1 MEEKMGFFK
10 KVWYSI
16 IKTEKYPDMAAE
28 GVKKAVEYLIK
39 IVAIVALIMSVR
51 YMCKTYTI
59 VKQGVNYLKNE
70 APEFSYKEGLLN
82 VESENLIDIS
92 EEDNPILGKTIIDT
106 KTDSEQEVNKYTNEI
121 NQNGKGVVILKD
133 KLIIKNSNVSGTIT
147 YSYNEIFEQMK
158 ITEFSKQ
165 SVIDY
170 INSGRII
177 NLYISIFLT
186 VFIMSF
192 LIYLLTAISN
202 TIIVS
207 CFGYLATLFARI
219 KMRYVAIFNMSIY
232 ALTLSSI
239 LNILYIAVNI
249 FTEFNMKYFNVM
261 YMSVAVIYLATAIL
275 ILKSDL
281 IKKQMD
287 LIKLAEA
294 EAIIKKEQE
303 DKEQEEKDEKEKE
316 ERRKKDKEEEQKEKE
331 ENNVGNNEP
340 EGSNA

>member
-1 MEEKMGFFK
+1 
-10 KVWYSI
+10 
-16 IKTEKYPDMAAE
+16 
-28 GVKKAVEYLIK
+28 
-39 IVAIVALIMSVR
+39 
-51 YMCKTYTI
+51 
-59 VKQGVNYLKNE
+59 
-70 APEFSYKEGLLN
+70 
-82 VESENLIDIS
+82 
-92 EEDNPILGKTIIDT
+92 
-106 KTDSEQEVNKYTNEI
+106 
-121 NQNGKGVVILKD
+121 
-133 KLIIKNSNVSGTIT
+133 
-147 YSYNEIFEQMK
+147 MK

>member
-133 KLIIKNSNVSGTIT
+133 KLIIKN
-147 YSYNEIFEQMK
+147 
-158 ITEFSKQ
+158 
-165 SVIDY
+165 
-170 INSGRII
+170 
-177 NLYISIFLT
+177 
-186 VFIMSF
+186 
-192 LIYLLTAISN
+192 
-202 TIIVS
+202 
-207 CFGYLATLFARI
+207 
-219 KMRYVAIFNMSIY
+219 
-232 ALTLSSI
+232 
-239 LNILYIAVNI
+239 
-249 FTEFNMKYFNVM
+249 
-261 YMSVAVIYLATAIL
+261 
-275 ILKSDL
+275 
-281 IKKQMD
+281 
-287 LIKLAEA
+287 
-294 EAIIKKEQE
+294 
-303 DKEQEEKDEKEKE
+303 
-316 ERRKKDKEEEQKEKE
+316 
-331 ENNVGNNEP
+331 
-340 EGSNA
+340 